1 MAISL
6 LFQDW
11 QNFSK
16 FCQKGLSVIAI
27 WFCFSNMGLISG
39 TGTANAKCLLIFQ
52 KWMSCHCALG
62 INSSCQLFQAARYPA
77 RTPLFTLY
85 SAAGRFLSLTLQ
97 PFSVQHLTGKLCLF
111 VYFISVLFLSNYI
124 RRQHFWFSSLCFDS

>member
-1 MAISL
+1 M
-6 LFQDW
+6 
-11 QNFSK
+11 
-16 FCQKGLSVIAI
+16 IAI

-62 INSSCQLFQAARYPA
+62 INSSCQHSQAARCPA

-97 PFSVQHLTGKLCLF
+97 PFSAQHIATLLGSCVVLCLI
-111 VYFISVLFLSNYI
+111 VYFILVLFLTNYI
-124 RRQHFWFSSLCFDS
+124 QDNTFGFPTLVSTPEVLIK